1 MGLVRSQQRSSPS
14 LSHPAACRVFA
25 VGVASSIGSGRLH
38 RTGKFGRLFTSGNQ
52 RREIRLSIRA
62 ALPSALRAMSPVPEV
77 LNLGFASQVLP
88 PPALRV
94 SADDWKPAT
103 PILGHF

>member
-1 MGLVRSQQRSSPS
+1 MKFNSRGISP
-14 LSHPAACRVFA
+14 PP
-25 VGVASSIGSGRLH
+25 
-38 RTGKFGRLFTSGNQ
+38 T
-52 RREIRLSIRA
+52 
-62 ALPSALRAMSPVPEV
+62 RAMSPVPEV